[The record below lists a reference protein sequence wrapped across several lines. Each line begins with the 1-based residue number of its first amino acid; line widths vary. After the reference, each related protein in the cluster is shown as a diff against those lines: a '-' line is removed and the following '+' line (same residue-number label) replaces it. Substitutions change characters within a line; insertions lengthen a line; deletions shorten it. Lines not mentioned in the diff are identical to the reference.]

1 MIYLASIAAL
11 LRQLVITRWHIAD
24 FAERDKDDKSAQNDT
39 QILVGKNP
47 IIMNFDL
54 VNMH

>member
-47 IIMNFDL
+47 VPMSFDL